1 MNKSDFITKL
11 QALPIEEEV
20 VDLTKILC
28 GFNTVNPPGN
38 EELCTPTISKFLEGC
53 GAEIAVYAKENGR
66 DNVVGIIK
74 GKKPGKRIAIVGH
87 SDVVPTDGQEWEHD
101 PFKVMTR
108 DGKLF
113 ARGVIDN
120 KGPFAAT
127 LVAVKNFITLTGGD
141 FAGEIMI
148 ISAADE
154 EQGSNFGIKY
164 LFNELGLTCD
174 GALIPDGGEFSEM
187 VYGEMGILKIE
198 ISSKGKTF
206 HSSMPEKGENAVV
219 PLCDL
224 IARLEKLDWEG
235 VTGDKAFDH
244 VVMNISMIAGGSKID
259 AVPDS
264 AYSKIMWRYPL
275 GVTKKVIMDYVK
287 TEMDNV
293 KNEYDYADFEIKEVQ
308 FSEPML
314 SSPSG
319 ILVTSAEKSA
329 SELGVPVPEL
339 KTIRG
344 ETVGKYMY
352 QATGCEVLVNGP
364 QDDSIALM
372 HQPNEW
378 VAIDSLVKFSEYYTV
393 LLANCMVYSK

>member
-1 MNKSDFITKL
+1 
-11 QALPIEEEV
+11 
-20 VDLTKILC
+20 
-28 GFNTVNPPGN
+28 
-38 EELCTPTISKFLEGC
+38 
-53 GAEIAVYAKENGR
+53 
-66 DNVVGIIK
+66 
-74 GKKPGKRIAIVGH
+74 
-87 SDVVPTDGQEWEHD
+87 
-101 PFKVMTR
+101 
-108 DGKLF
+108 
-113 ARGVIDN
+113 
-120 KGPFAAT
+120 
-127 LVAVKNFITLTGGD
+127 
-141 FAGEIMI
+141 
-148 ISAADE
+148 
-154 EQGSNFGIKY
+154 
-164 LFNELGLTCD
+164 
-174 GALIPDGGEFSEM
+174 
-187 VYGEMGILKIE
+187 
-198 ISSKGKTF
+198 
-206 HSSMPEKGENAVV
+206 
-219 PLCDL
+219 
-224 IARLEKLDWEG
+224 
-235 VTGDKAFDH
+235 
-244 VVMNISMIAGGSKID
+244 MIAGGSKID